1 MVEDFAPKE
10 HFGHKETGYKYRAGP
25 TYATPTEV
33 DLFCSITGSR
43 EEHFLEDEAGKA
55 LDIGARGRILPG
67 ILTFAVTGA
76 LLDRTGLSAPG
87 ILIEA
92 NNLKFLNP
100 VAPYDRLYVEGEVIS
115 KRVTSKADRVIIKYT
130 ISVKNH
136 NDDVV
141 MQGELTELFPNPEKP

>member
-10 HFGHKETGYKYRAGP
+10 HFGHKEVGYKYRAGP
-25 TYATPTEV
+25 VYATPTEV
-33 DLFCSITGSR
+33 DLFCAITGSR

-55 LDIGARGRILPG
+55 LDIGSRGRILPG

-87 ILIEA
+87 VLIEA
-92 NNLKFLNP
+92 SNLKFITP
-100 VAPYDRLYVEGEVIS
+100 VAPYDRLYLEGEVIS
-115 KRVTSKADRVIIKYT
+115 KRVTSKADRVVMKYS

-136 NDDVV
+136 NDDMVL
-141 MQGELTELFPNPEKP
+141 QAELTELFPNPNRP